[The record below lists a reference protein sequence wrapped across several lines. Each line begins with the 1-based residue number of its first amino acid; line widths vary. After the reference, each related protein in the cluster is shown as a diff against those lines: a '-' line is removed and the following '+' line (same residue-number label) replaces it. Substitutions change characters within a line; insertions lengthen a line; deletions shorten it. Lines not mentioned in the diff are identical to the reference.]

1 MIRYFTIILL
11 LLSSPAYAGS
21 ALLDLSGY
29 NNVIAF
35 SQLGNSFI
43 SFTANTPTNNNNTFT
58 VGQSGGDHFLEVNL
72 DGEFK
77 DYELSIF
84 QVSPLD
90 MSLSVS
96 QYCPSSCSPEP
107 YSIYQY

>member
-1 MIRYFTIILL
+1 MVKHITAFLL

-29 NNVIAF
+29 NNVLTF
-35 SQLGNSFI
+35 SQIGNGSIIF
-43 SFTANTPTNNNNTFT
+43 SANTPTNSNNTF
-58 VGQSGGDHFLEVNL
+58 VVQQIGGDHSLEVNL
-72 DGEFK
+72 EGEFK

-90 MSLSVS
+90 LSLSVS
-96 QYCPSSCSPEP
+96 QYCPTSCSPEP